1 MVFVEQGQKA
11 EQRQWKEIWKNGSYE
26 PQIQLYTSVIDQ
38 YHSIK
43 VQVVCKL
50 HSLTMMIKPEIHPSK
65 HDDLITEELEGEI
78 FTIKLTKKSESSPT
92 SVKTYHCHVATL
104 SKALDV
110 WNPNLFYSIGT
121 DCGFQSVNRSK
132 RSIRP
137 RVAMGYRQLFRGQVP
152 WQALLWSE
160 VKTLKEKK
168 PLKGFCGGIVI
179 SPYHILTAA
188 HCIKVR

>member
-1 MVFVEQGQKA
+1 
-11 EQRQWKEIWKNGSYE
+11 
-26 PQIQLYTSVIDQ
+26 
-38 YHSIK
+38 
-43 VQVVCKL
+43 
-50 HSLTMMIKPEIHPSK
+50 MMIKPEIHPSK

-92 SVKTYHCHVATL
+92 SVNTYHCHVATL

-137 RVAMGYRQLFRGQVP
+137 RVAMGYRQLFEELERDLCEITGYDQISFQFKIVLSP
-152 WQALLWSE
+152 PSPFE
-160 VKTLKEKK
+160 KKTLI
-168 PLKGFCGGIVI
+168 LKT
-179 SPYHILTAA
+179 H
-188 HCIKVR
+188 